1 MALVSQ
7 AFLWTGSQIPVYLFG
22 AIPPYIYTDIG
33 GHDRWIWLVLANLLS
48 LAAVCPFV
56 GSLSDLFGRRHVALV
71 GAAFIV
77 LGMIIV
83 STAQTMNIVIGGM
96 VFAGI
101 GAGINELTAL
111 AATSELA
118 PVAQRGK
125 YVGILV
131 FTITP
136 FCPSVLYG
144 QVISYYS
151 SWRYIGLLCALW
163 AFIGLVLTAI
173 FYFPPPR
180 ADTNNISRREIFR
193 KTDLVGGLLSV
204 SGLILFSRCSSLDR
218 GNVVHYCHSVF
229 LLIRI
234 M

>member
-1 MALVSQ
+1 MALVAQ
-7 AFLWTGSQIPVYLFG
+7 AFLWTGSQIPVYLLG
-22 AIPPYIYTDIG
+22 AVPPYIYRDIG

-48 LAAVCPFV
+48 LAAICPFV
-56 GSLSDLFGRRHVALV
+56 GSLSDLFGRRYVAIS

-118 PVAQRGK
+118 PTAKRGK

-131 FTITP
+131 FTIVP

-144 QVISYYS
+144 QLIAYYS
-151 SWRYIGLLCALW
+151 SWRYIGLLCGLW
-163 AFIGLVLTAI
+163 AFIGLVLTVV
-173 FYFPPPR
+173 FYFPPPP
-180 ADTNNISRREIFR
+180 ANLNNMTRREILR
-193 KTDLVGGLLSV
+193 RMDLVGGLLSI
-204 SGLILFSRCSSLDR
+204 SGMILFSKCCLNRNLSSK
-218 GNVVHYCHSVF
+218 GFKC
-229 LLIRI
+229 LI
-234 M
+234 

>member
-22 AIPPYIYTDIG
+22 AVPPYIYTDIG

-48 LAAVCPFV
+48 LAAICPFV

-83 STAQTMNIVIGGM
+83 ATAQSMNIVIGGM

-111 AATSELA
+111 AATSEIA
-118 PVAQRGK
+118 PVAQRGT

-131 FTITP
+131 FTIVP

-144 QVISYYS
+144 QLISYYS
-151 SWRYIGLLCALW
+151 SWRYIGLFCALW
-163 AFIGLVLTAI
+163 AFIGLVLTAL
-173 FYFPPPR
+173 FYFPPPQ
-180 ADTNNISRREIFR
+180 TNTDGMSRREILL

-204 SGLILFSRCSSLDR
+204 SGLILFSRSSP
-218 GNVVHYCHSVF
+218 VF
-229 LLIRI
+229 EQPTAYYSTTSPLY
-234 M
+234 